1 MKPNPITKSN
11 FRTIQSNEGLDS
23 LKNQSLDNPFS
34 FQDFTVPQPMT
45 HQEVQ
50 PPSYIWDRIAT
61 VLDEQDRMKALSQSD
76 LQITPVLEETIDDRK
91 YIWYAAAVMLA
102 GVIVIQFI

>member
-11 FRTIQSNEGLDS
+11 FQTISPNESRDS
-23 LKNQSLDNPFS
+23 LKTKNLDNPFS

-45 HQEVQ
+45 HQDVQ

-61 VLDEQDRMKALSQSD
+61 VLDEQDRVKALSQMDSR
-76 LQITPVLEETIDDRK
+76 LTPVTDETEDDRK
-91 YIWYAAAVMLA
+91 FIWYAAAVMLV

>member
-11 FRTIQSNEGLDS
+11 LQTISPNQSRDS
-23 LKNQSLDNPFS
+23 LKTRNLDNPFS

-61 VLDEQDRMKALSQSD
+61 VLDEQDRMKALSQTDSRLTAFD
-76 LQITPVLEETIDDRK
+76 ETEDDK
-91 YIWYAAAVMLA
+91 KFIWYAAAVMLV